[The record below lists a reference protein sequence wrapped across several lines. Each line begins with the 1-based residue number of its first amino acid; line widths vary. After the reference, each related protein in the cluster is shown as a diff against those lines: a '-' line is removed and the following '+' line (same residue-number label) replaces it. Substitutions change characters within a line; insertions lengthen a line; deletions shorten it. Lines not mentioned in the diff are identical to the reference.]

1 MEEVLNWPMPR
12 NIKKVQKFLGLIN
25 YYRQFIKDFAKLA
38 VSLHMLVRKEKK
50 QRWGKEQEEV
60 FGKLKEVFTTK
71 LVLATPD
78 LNKEMREE
86 ADASDYATKGVLL
99 TKYEDGK

>member
-1 MEEVLNWPMPR
+1 MEEVLDWPMPR

-50 QRWGKEQEEV
+50 
-60 FGKLKEVFTTK
+60 
-71 LVLATPD
+71 
-78 LNKEMREE
+78 
-86 ADASDYATKGVLL
+86 
-99 TKYEDGK
+99 

>member
-78 LNKEMREE
+78 LNKEMRVE
-86 ADASDYATKGVLL
+86 ADASDYTTKGVLL